1 MMSQF
6 SSVWNFSRSAICLNN
21 WIKFVNILI
30 YKFDSSWNGFA
41 FHQNSPTVKS
51 YFQKT
56 NSSQTF
62 ILKSCTDNSNSS
74 ATLFNI
80 LFQVPEM
87 SFHRNEAKLGAE
99 WRAVQYQVQEN
110 PPGEGGS
117 QGGEAGAGGGSWDT
131 HRDQEGATNLARGNK
146 WVKCWNVC
154 LNINCFIP

>member
-6 SSVWNFSRSAICLNN
+6 SSVWNFSGSAICLNN

-30 YKFDSSWNGFA
+30 YNFDRSWKRFA
-41 FHQNSPTVKS
+41 FHEDSLTVRF

-80 LFQVPEM
+80 QYSISGSRNVFSSEWSQTGCWVTSSAISGSGESARRRGLSRRWSRSWRRLLRYSQRSRGSNKPRPWRQVSKMME
-87 SFHRNEAKLGAE
+87 
-99 WRAVQYQVQEN
+99 
-110 PPGEGGS
+110 
-117 QGGEAGAGGGSWDT
+117 
-131 HRDQEGATNLARGNK
+131 
-146 WVKCWNVC
+146 C
-154 LNINCFIP
+154 